1 LVQQNIKDKT
11 NKVLPNEQT
20 TVTLYDAND
29 QKVTSI
35 EMTSNEYGSF
45 SGTFTALESG
55 TTGPM
60 RLGNDL
66 GSAYFSVEE
75 YKRPKFQVQF
85 DSVKTN
91 IALNEEV
98 TIRGNAQA
106 YAGNN
111 IDGAEVRYRVVRR
124 ARFPYFW
131 AFYRWGQPQSPEMEI
146 ANGTLTTDADGTFEV
161 SFTTQ
166 PDRQL
171 NPDSWP
177 VFTYTVYAD
186 VTDINGET
194 QSGSQDVNAGYRSL
208 QIAASIEEHINL

>member
-1 LVQQNIKDKT
+1 AKVAAAVYGSNYQQVTRVTITHHSDSLQLPGYYYSHRDQDDPSETNDHLFFFTDRSLYRPGQTIHFKGILVQQNIKDKT

-45 SGTFTALESG
+45 SGTFTAPESG
-55 TTGPM
+55 LTGQM

-106 YAGNN
+106 Y
-111 IDGAEVRYRVVRR
+111 
-124 ARFPYFW
+124 
-131 AFYRWGQPQSPEMEI
+131 
-146 ANGTLTTDADGTFEV
+146 
-161 SFTTQ
+161 
-166 PDRQL
+166 
-171 NPDSWP
+171 
-177 VFTYTVYAD
+177 
-186 VTDINGET
+186 
-194 QSGSQDVNAGYRSL
+194 
-208 QIAASIEEHINL
+208 